1 MVVNAPHKTI
11 DHGILINRGSTDRSV
26 EICKLFAP
34 HWEIRDSKVLE
45 FDAVLVDRSNE
56 HRKITGWKMVLNTT
70 EFLCCVDKDDFSHL
84 LLL

>member
-56 HRKITGWKMVLNTT
+56 HRKRNYGLENGVKY
-70 EFLCCVDKDDFSHL
+70 D
-84 LLL
+84 

>member
-45 FDAVLVDRSNE
+45 FDAVLVDQEVMNIE
-56 HRKITGWKMVLNTT
+56 KNYGLENGVKY
-70 EFLCCVDKDDFSHL
+70 D
-84 LLL
+84 

>member
-11 DHGILINRGSTDRSV
+11 DRGILINRGSTDRSV

-45 FDAVLVDRSNE
+45 FDAVLVDREVMNIE
-56 HRKITGWKMVLNTT
+56 NYGLENGVKY
-70 EFLCCVDKDDFSHL
+70 D
-84 LLL
+84 